1 MIRSSLFAAASAF
14 VLVACASTPVV
25 DTTQDPV
32 ATETVEIDDAAPS
45 QFDIAM
51 QTAAD
56 LVVSGHTQVAIARL
70 EQLAGSQELSEDE
83 LASVLLNMGELRMG
97 ELGFDT
103 MSAIGNFEEI
113 INELAGT
120 APSAIAETNLN
131 TARGKATSI
140 GGLLA
145 QPETT
150 QMQRYNLLMELGE
163 HQDAIDVMIMHNLTP
178 DNATLVAMYD
188 IGYLCE
194 GEELTGRSYD
204 MTEPDGTFHSLRFCD
219 FGK

>member
-14 VLVACASTPVV
+14 VLAACASTAVV
-25 DTTQDPV
+25 DTDQEPV
-32 ATETVEIDDAAPS
+32 ASEVEDIAVQAPS
-45 QFDIAM
+45 QFDIGM

-70 EQLAGSQELSEDE
+70 EQLAGHQDLTKDE
-83 LASVLLNMGELRMG
+83 LASVLLQMGELRMG
-97 ELGFDT
+97 EIGFDT
-103 MSAIGNFEEI
+103 MGAIGNFEEI
-113 INELAGT
+113 INELPDT
-120 APSAIAETNLN
+120 PSSAAAETNLN
-131 TARGKATSI
+131 IARGKATSI

-150 QMQRYNLLMELGE
+150 QMQRFNLLMDLGE
-163 HQDAIDVMIMHNLTP
+163 HQDAIDVMIQHNLSP

-194 GEELTGRSYD
+194 GDGLTGRAYD